1 MSIPTIEAGHTP
13 DPSSQVQWADAAR
26 QAQFEHWL
34 HGLASG
40 HGLHIPS
47 LRVASADASFRR
59 YFRIHTDRDTLI
71 VVDAPPAHENCAA
84 FVKVADLM
92 LAAGL
97 NVPQVLDWQR
107 EHGFMLLTDLGQHTW
122 MQQLDASH
130 PQQHLGDF
138 GRAIDALIDWQS
150 ASQAQV
156 LPPYDQ
162 ALLMRELQ
170 LFPDWYVAQHR
181 GLTLS
186 DAERQTL
193 DQAFATIV
201 AHNLSVPQVYVHRD
215 FMPRNLMLPAD
226 PQERR
231 LGVLDFQDA
240 VHGPITYDIASL
252 MRDAFITW
260 DEAFVLDVTVRYWER
275 ARQKGLLGTGEL
287 STDFGLFWREVE
299 WMGLQRHLKVAGIFA
314 RLGLRDHKPKYLA
327 DTPRFMAYIR
337 ATCSRYRELFPL
349 LRLIDRI
356 EGQSSASGYA
366 FGRV

>member
-1 MSIPTIEAGHTP
+1 MSTPTIEAGPTP
-13 DPSSQVQWADAAR
+13 APSSQVQWTDAAR
-26 QAQFEHWL
+26 HALFEHWL
-34 HGLASG
+34 HGLASA

-59 YFRIHTDRDTLI
+59 YFRIDTDHGTLI

-84 FVKVADLM
+84 FVQVAELM

-97 NVPQVLDWQR
+97 HVPQVLDWQR
-107 EHGFMLLTDLGQHTW
+107 EHGFMLLTDLGQHTL
-122 MQQLDASH
+122 MQQLDAQQ

-156 LPPYDQ
+156 LPAYDN

-181 GLTLS
+181 GLVLT

-201 AHNLSVPQVYVHRD
+201 TRNVSVPQVYVHRD
-215 FMPRNLMLPAD
+215 FMPRNLMVSGD

-252 MRDAFITW
+252 MRDAFISW

-356 EGQSSASGYA
+356 EGQANVSGYA

>member
-1 MSIPTIEAGHTP
+1 MSTPTNEAGQTP
-13 DPSSQVQWADAAR
+13 APFSPVPWTDTAR
-26 QAQFEHWL
+26 QAQFEQWL
-34 HGLASG
+34 SALAGG
-40 HGLHIPS
+40 HGLQLPS
-47 LRVASADASFRR
+47 LQVASADASFRR
-59 YFRIHTDRDTLI
+59 YFRIQAANGPLI
-71 VVDAPPAHENCAA
+71 VVDAPPAHENCEA
-84 FVKVADLM
+84 FVKVAGLM
-92 LAAGL
+92 RDAGM
-97 NVPQVLDWQR
+97 NVPHVLDWQR
-107 EHGFMLLTDLGQHTW
+107 EHGFMLLTDLGPHTW
-122 MQQLDASH
+122 MQQLDASQ
-130 PQQHLGDF
+130 PLQHLGDF
-138 GRAIDALIDWQS
+138 GRAIDALIAWQS
-150 ASQAQV
+150 ASQAHV
-156 LPPYDQ
+156 LPAYDQ

-181 GLTLS
+181 GLSLS
-186 DAERQTL
+186 EAERQTL

-215 FMPRNLMLPAD
+215 FMPRNLMLPAN
-226 PQERR
+226 PQEQR

-252 MRDAFITW
+252 MRDAFISW

-275 ARQKGLLGTGEL
+275 ARRQGLLGTGEL

-356 EGQSSASGYA
+356 EGQSSVSGYA

>member
-1 MSIPTIEAGHTP
+1 MSTPTIEAGHTP
-13 DPSSQVQWADAAR
+13 DHASQVQWTDAAR

-34 HGLASG
+34 STLAMG
-40 HGLHIPS
+40 HGLHLPS
-47 LRVASADASFRR
+47 LRAASADASFRR
-59 YFRIHTDRDTLI
+59 YFRIDTDHGSLI

-84 FVKVADLM
+84 FVKVAELM
-92 LAAGL
+92 LSAGL
-97 NVPQVLDWQR
+97 NVPRVLDWHR

-122 MQQLDASH
+122 MQQLDASQA
-130 PQQHLGDF
+130 PQHLGDF
-138 GRAIDALIDWQS
+138 GRAIDALIGWQS
-150 ASQAQV
+150 ASQVKV
-156 LPPYDQ
+156 LPPYDP

-193 DQAFATIV
+193 DHAFATIV
-201 AHNLSVPQVYVHRD
+201 ARNLSVPQVYVHRD
-215 FMPRNLMLPAD
+215 FMPRNLMLPTD
-226 PQERR
+226 PQEQR

-252 MRDAFITW
+252 MRDAFISW

-275 ARQKGLLGTGEL
+275 ARHKGLLGTGEL